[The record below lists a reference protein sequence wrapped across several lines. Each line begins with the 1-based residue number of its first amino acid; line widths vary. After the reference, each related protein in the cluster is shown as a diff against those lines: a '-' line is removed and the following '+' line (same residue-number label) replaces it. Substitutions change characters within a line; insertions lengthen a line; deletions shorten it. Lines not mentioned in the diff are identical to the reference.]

1 MFTSDLVDLDIF
13 PAATIK
19 RALKFTTSPITANSH
34 LLSLP
39 TSAAN
44 TLPVVTP
51 IFGTWKILFAKK
63 KKIKKKN
70 KKRVLQNKIIQ
81 YYKRHCKLVKAVSF
95 FV

>member
-63 KKIKKKN
+63 KKKKKIR
-70 KKRVLQNKIIQ
+70 KEFYRIK
-81 YYKRHCKLVKAVSF
+81 
-95 FV
+95 